1 MDRTEKNHQRLSIIS
16 ACKNSE
22 RKLPWHH
29 LTKRLVAHVSPIV
42 APLPF
47 FPLPIVDATDPLV
60 ASIRIRS
67 LKVFPQNP
75 VDAFVW
81 LGEPTV
87 SILALKVGVQPID
100 AVLRDEVAFVADANE
115 MRWTQG
121 VHALGPLVLTGC
133 TLHRQENDN

>member
-1 MDRTEKNHQRLSIIS
+1 MDRIEKDHHRLSTIA
-16 ACKNSE
+16 ACKSSE
-22 RKLPWHH
+22 RKLPWQH
-29 LTKRLVAHVSPIV
+29 LTERLVAHVSPIV

-47 FPLPIVDATDPLV
+47 LPLPIVDATDPLV

-67 LKVFPQNP
+67 LKVFPQNS
-75 VDAFVW
+75 VDAFDW

-121 VHALGPLVLTGC
+121 VHALGPLVLAGC